1 MYIICIAISL
11 QGRVIGRDTG
21 EEGGEEIDGI
31 GDQPSYPNR
40 WNHKLMETGIMD
52 KELSL

>member
-40 WNHKLMETGIMD
+40 
-52 KELSL
+52 